1 MNAIDMLS
9 IPKLEELLDDID
21 SVKVGQ
27 LAFDGDSIIRY
38 RKGQGCY
45 MCALGL
51 TIGSGRCSLIDIL
64 CCSGPHEWETV
75 DTNLM

>member
-38 RKGQGCY
+38 RKCQGCY
-45 MCALGL
+45 MCALGH

-64 CCSGPHEWETV
+64 CCSGAHGWETV
-75 DTNLM
+75 DTNSM